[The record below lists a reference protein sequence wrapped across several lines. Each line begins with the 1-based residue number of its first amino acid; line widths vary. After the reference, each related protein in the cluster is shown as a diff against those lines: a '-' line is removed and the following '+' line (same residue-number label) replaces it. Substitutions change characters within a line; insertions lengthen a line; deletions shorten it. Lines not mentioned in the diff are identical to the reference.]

1 MLCVSR
7 QIRSSGGSVGFAPDL
22 NKGAKGKEI
31 HVPAER
37 EGAGEEVVAAGNS
50 PWSATGITAATPA
63 SNNHPLYI
71 LEKPENPHLEQQVTS
86 IVL

>member
-50 PWSATGITAATPA
+50 P
-63 SNNHPLYI
+63 
-71 LEKPENPHLEQQVTS
+71 
-86 IVL
+86 